1 MHRIVA
7 LPPAYRVALAAIVS
21 SVLCGANVWA
31 AQTTVLVV
39 YATRPDARI
48 AVLADNQLPRLLE
61 RKLGQ
66 RVNRYSEHLDAAR
79 LADDVRYQSAVTDFL
94 RMKYADQRF
103 DLIIAMHEMV
113 LDFLGTTRDE
123 LFPGTPVVFFT
134 DTFSRQRIPNSTGVI
149 AETNLAASIAL
160 AAKLQPAV
168 TRVYVVTGA
177 HERDKVFERRARVQL
192 RSFESRLQITYL
204 SGLTTPELKGRLSRL
219 PDHSIVYYL
228 LVNRDGAG
236 AYFHPLEYL
245 QDIAPV
251 ANAPIYSWVDSTMGH
266 GVIGGSL
273 KSQERQTEVVAE
285 LALRVLRG
293 ERPDSIATMSPD
305 LHVNQVDWRQLR
317 RWGIAESRVPAGT
330 LVMFKA
336 PTAWERYKVY
346 IFVALTLVVAE
357 TALITVLL
365 VQRVRRRQAEQQVL
379 ESQAELRTSYGRI
392 RTLVSRLLNAQDAT
406 RAHIAREL
414 HDDVSQQL
422 ALLAT
427 DLELLRTAPRTEA
440 AGLAALASRR
450 AQTIARDVHNLAY
463 SLYPAT
469 LRVIGLVP
477 ALQALQREMERSVIV
492 VNLAH
497 ESVPETL
504 PEDVT
509 LSVYRVVHEALQ
521 NAVKYSAAREVSVSL
536 EGTPHRLQVT
546 IADDGVGFD
555 VGAALGKGLG
565 LVSMSERIEALNGTF
580 EIHSAPG
587 AGTRLVISV
596 PLSAE
601 ARVLAA
607 G

>member
-1 MHRIVA
+1 MIA
-7 LPPAYRVALAAIVS
+7 LSFFLLRARVALAAIVC
-21 SVLCGANVWA
+21 SVLCGANAWA
-31 AQTTVLVV
+31 AQKTVLIV
-39 YATRPDARI
+39 YATRPDARM
-48 AVLADNQLPRLLE
+48 AVLADSQLPRLLE
-61 RKLGQ
+61 RRLGQ
-66 RVNRYSEHLDAAR
+66 RVNRYSEHLDPTR
-79 LADDVRYQSAVTDFL
+79 LDNVRYQSAVTDFL
-94 RMKYADQRF
+94 RQKYIDQRF
-103 DLIIAMHEMV
+103 DLIIAMHEIA
-113 LDFLGTTRDE
+113 LDFLATARDE

-134 DTFSRQRIPNSTGVI
+134 DTASRKRIPNSTGVI

-160 AAKLQPAV
+160 AAKLQPGIA
-168 TRVYVVTGA
+168 RVYVVTGT
-177 HERDKVFERRARVQL
+177 HDRDRIFERRARTQL
-192 RSFESRLQITYL
+192 RSFESRFAITYL
-204 SGLTTPELKGRLSRL
+204 SGLPTRELKTRLSRL
-219 PDHSIVYYL
+219 PADSIVYYL

-245 QDIAPV
+245 QDIAPI
-251 ANAPIYSWVDSTMGH
+251 ANVPIYSWVDSAMGD
-266 GVIGGSL
+266 GIVGGSL
-273 KSQERQTEVVAE
+273 KSQEKQMEAVAE
-285 LALRVLRG
+285 MALRVLGG
-293 ERPDSIATMSPD
+293 ESPDSMATTSPD

-336 PTAWERYKVY
+336 PTAWERYKLLVL
-346 IFVALTLVVAE
+346 VAFTLVVSE

-365 VQRVRRRQAEQQVL
+365 VQRRRRRQAEQQVL
-379 ESQAELRTSYGRI
+379 ASQAKLQTSYGRI
-392 RTLVSRLLNAQDAT
+392 RSLVSRLLHAQEAT

-509 LSVYRVVHEALQ
+509 LSIYRVVQEALQ

-536 EGTPHRLQVT
+536 EGTPHGLQVT

-555 VGAALGKGLG
+555 VGAALGRGLG

>member
-1 MHRIVA
+1 MHRLVA

-66 RVNRYSEHLDAAR
+66 RVSRYSEHLDAAR
-79 LADDVRYQSAVTDFL
+79 LVDDARYQSAVTDFL
-94 RMKYADQRF
+94 RIKYANQRF

-113 LDFLGTTRDE
+113 LDFLGTARDE

-160 AAKLQPAV
+160 AATLQPAI

-177 HERDKVFERRARVQL
+177 HERDKVFERRARAQL

-204 SGLTTPELKGRLSRL
+204 SGLPTPELKRRLSRL

-251 ANAPIYSWVDSTMGH
+251 ANAPIYSWVDSTMDY

-273 KSQERQTEVVAE
+273 KSQEKQTEGVAE
-285 LALRVLRG
+285 LAFRVLRG

-346 IFVALTLVVAE
+346 IFVALTLVVSE

-365 VQRVRRRQAEQQVL
+365 VQRRRRRQAEQQVL
-379 ESQAELRTSYGRI
+379 ASQAKLQTSYGRI
-392 RTLVSRLLNAQDAT
+392 RSLVSRLLHAQEAT
-406 RAHIAREL
+406 RGHIAREL

-422 ALLAT
+422 A
-427 DLELLRTAPRTEA
+427 
-440 AGLAALASRR
+440 
-450 AQTIARDVHNLAY
+450 
-463 SLYPAT
+463 
-469 LRVIGLVP
+469 
-477 ALQALQREMERSVIV
+477 
-492 VNLAH
+492 
-497 ESVPETL
+497 
-504 PEDVT
+504 
-509 LSVYRVVHEALQ
+509 
-521 NAVKYSAAREVSVSL
+521 
-536 EGTPHRLQVT
+536 
-546 IADDGVGFD
+546 
-555 VGAALGKGLG
+555 
-565 LVSMSERIEALNGTF
+565 
-580 EIHSAPG
+580 
-587 AGTRLVISV
+587 
-596 PLSAE
+596 
-601 ARVLAA
+601 
-607 G
+607 